1 MPVVNL
7 LTTLFFLFVRV
18 HLPSLAFFL
27 LSNRIYTCTSV
38 HVILTTW
45 FCRYHWNP
53 AKTYIL
59 KFFEGLTLLNNYY
72 QRTYHIDY
80 WIAALYVRKKRK
92 SLRLLFLYIVA
103 PKFCD
108 WLPWLVCERSQ
119 DLSLGFDYGLPTLST
134 LFWNCSNLRITY
146 THTVLVVVKFSE
158 QGIKFLASYHLP
170 GCMLIHR
177 EFFPIIRVQLLALN
191 QLC

>member
-1 MPVVNL
+1 MKPWTKSSWFMPVVNL

-92 SLRLLFLYIVA
+92 SLRLLVLYIVA
-103 PKFCD
+103 PKFYVID
-108 WLPWLVCERSQ
+108 FRGSSVREVKTFHLV
-119 DLSLGFDYGLPTLST
+119 LTMDYQPFLLFFETVST
-134 LFWNCSNLRITY
+134 LELHI
-146 THTVLVVVKFSE
+146 
-158 QGIKFLASYHLP
+158 
-170 GCMLIHR
+170 LI
-177 EFFPIIRVQLLALN
+177 QYS
-191 QLC
+191 